1 MTLTRADTAESLFKV
16 FGWPNREARDVVNL
30 CVEEQRASRLVD
42 DASNDL
48 DQSEG
53 WGLLSKRALTSRASL
68 AVAGCGGSGRQQPA
82 LNPEP
87 PRNEAPV
94 YTSSTTA
101 TVNENQTAAYTAV
114 ATEPDGD
121 ALTHSLEGAVHPKT
135 H

>member
-1 MTLTRADTAESLFKV
+1 MTLTKTDTAESQFNE
-16 FGWPNREARDVVNL
+16 FGWPNREARDVVDL
-30 CVEEQRASRLVD
+30 CVDEQRASRLVD
-42 DASNDL
+42 DASNDW

-53 WGLLSKRALTSRASL
+53 WGLMGKRALTSRASL

-94 YTSSTTA
+94 YTSSTTV